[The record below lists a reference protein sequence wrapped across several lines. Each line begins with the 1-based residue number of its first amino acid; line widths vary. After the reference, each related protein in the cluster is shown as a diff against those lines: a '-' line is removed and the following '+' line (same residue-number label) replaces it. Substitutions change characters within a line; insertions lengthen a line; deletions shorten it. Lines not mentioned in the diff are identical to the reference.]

1 MKIAMF
7 TDAYWPRVNGVT
19 VSVDSFSRALIRKG
33 HEVLIVCSNYPQTFE
48 EPLSILEIKKRDD
61 DPQIL
66 RVPSIPTFISKEDRL
81 AKINKW
87 YWVSKKVELF
97 KPDIIHINS
106 EVIIAEFGFLYARMH
121 NIPAV
126 YTFHTMWEDYVPCYF
141 PYQLPILLIRLFAR
155 TVIKN
160 VLRRSYRVIV
170 PTSQIEEVVHKYKTN
185 SITCLLPTGIDSEL
199 FIHEEEELN
208 WFREQIEVRFPLL
221 KGKRILLFAGRV
233 TKEKNIEFLLNIFP
247 ALLQKHQDLILM
259 IVGNGPDLEFYKQIA
274 VQLGVMDN
282 CLFTGYMSRKDLSL
296 TYGISDIFVF
306 PSLTDTQGI
315 VTLEAMIC
323 GMPVVAIGVMGTI
336 TVMGGDNGGFMVKN
350 DPEEFT
356 ARVLEL
362 LGDKELYQRKSMEA
376 IIHAKAWSIDELS
389 KKLEEIYCDTLT
401 SYQDEYGPSF
411 MPKWEMLTNK
421 RWWEINHKILKKKAK
436 HNLQKIKAK
445 ITN

>member
-33 HEVLIVCSNYPQTFE
+33 HDVLIVCSDYPKTFE
-48 EPLSILEIKKRDD
+48 EPLSILEIEKREDN
-61 DPQIL
+61 PQIL

-81 AKINKW
+81 AKFNKW

-106 EVIIAEFGFLYARMH
+106 EVMIAEFGFLYARMH

-126 YTFHTMWEDYVPCYF
+126 YTFHTMWEDYIPSYF
-141 PYQLPILLIRLFAR
+141 PSYLPLFLIRFITR
-155 TVIKN
+155 TILKN

-170 PTSQIEEVVHKYKTN
+170 PTSQIKDVVDKYKTN

-208 WFREQIEVRFPLL
+208 WFKEQLEIRFPLI
-221 KGKRILLFAGRV
+221 KGKKILLFAGRA
-233 TKEKNIEFLLNIFP
+233 TKEKNIDFLLNIFP
-247 ALLQKHQDLILM
+247 ALLQKHQDLLLM
-259 IVGNGPDLEFYKQIA
+259 IVGNGPDLEYFKQVA
-274 VQLGVMDN
+274 VQLNVMDN
-282 CLFTGYMSRKDLSL
+282 CIFTGYMNRKDLSL

-323 GMPVVAIGVMGTI
+323 GTPVVAIGVMGTI

-350 DPEEFT
+350 DPKEFT

-362 LGDKELYQRKSMEA
+362 LEDKELYIRKCLEA
-376 IIHAKAWSIDELS
+376 KNHAKSWSIDELT
-389 KKLEEIYCDTLT
+389 KKLLEIYNDTLK
-401 SYQDEYGPSF
+401 SYHDEYGPSR
-411 MPKWEMLTNK
+411 MPAWELLTNK
-421 RWWEINHKILKKKAK
+421 RWWQINHKILKKKAK
-436 HNLQKIKAK
+436 HRLQKIKSK
-445 ITN
+445 IIS